1 MKIVYVHHHLRQG
14 GVTRVITEQI
24 EAVGDAHQVLAVTGE
39 VPDEPT
45 PFPVAVIPSIAYD
58 RDRNDRLTPEGSARA
73 MLDAVRDHWGGA
85 ADLYHVHNPTLGKN
99 RGFLSVLKSL
109 QARGA
114 KLLLQI
120 HDFAEDGRPGNYTG
134 EPYPENCHYAVINSR
149 DQRLLRLAGLELEG
163 LHLIP
168 DAVRTLQVEP
178 PDGSEDLVLYPVRA
192 IRRKN
197 IGEALLLSLFLRERE
212 RIGITLEPTGAVDVR
227 SYRSWM
233 DFVRKEQLPVV
244 FGLGMSVPFEQV
256 LRRARCILTTSIKE
270 GFGLVFLESWMMN
283 RPLFGRL
290 LPDIC
295 ADFREK
301 GVKLDDLYSRLS
313 VPLSLFDRERF
324 FRLWERCYRERLALY
339 GLEVAEAEVQG
350 YLDGIRAA
358 GAADFGML
366 SEPLQRQVILKLK
379 ESPELRLE
387 FAVLNPSVLTLA
399 AHEQPEPPVARNR
412 AVVSREFSA
421 GRNRERLLQTY
432 ERVCAV
438 TPLHAVR
445 VDVLLRGFNRPGAGH
460 LLLCDR
466 TCDE

>member
-1 MKIVYVHHHLRQG
+1 MKIVYVHHHLRRG

-24 EAVGDAHQVLAVTGE
+24 EAVGDVHQVLTVTGE
-39 VPDEPT
+39 APDEPT

-58 RDRNDRLTPEGSARA
+58 RDRRDHLTPEESAQA
-73 MLDAVRDHWGGA
+73 IFDAVRDHWGED

-99 RGFLSVLKSL
+99 RGFLSVLKIL

-120 HDFAEDGRPGNYTG
+120 HDFAEDGRPGNFTG

-149 DQRLLRLAGLELEG
+149 DQGLLRLAGLELEG

-168 DAVRTLQVEP
+168 DTVRSLQVEP

-197 IGEALLLSLFLRERE
+197 IGEALLLSLFLREQE
-212 RIGITLEPTGAVDVR
+212 KMGFTLEPTGTVDLR
-227 SYRSWM
+227 SYRSWIE
-233 DFVRKEQLPVV
+233 FAREEQFPAV
-244 FGLGMSVPFEQV
+244 FRLGVTIPFEQV

-270 GFGLVFLESWMMN
+270 GFGLVFLESWMMS

-295 ADFREK
+295 ADFMEK
-301 GVKLDDLYSRLS
+301 GVRLDALYSRLN
-313 VPLSLFDRERF
+313 VPFSLFDRERF
-324 FRLWERCYRERLALY
+324 FRLWEYCYRERLALY
-339 GLEVAEAEVQG
+339 GLEVEEDEVQG
-350 YLDGIRAA
+350 YLDGARAE
-358 GAADFGML
+358 GAVDFGML
-366 SEPLQRQVILKLK
+366 SESLQRQVILKLM
-379 ESPELRLE
+379 ESLQLRLE
-387 FAVLNPSVLTLA
+387 FAALNPSVLNLQA
-399 AHEQPEPPVARNR
+399 ELPGKRFLSRNR
-412 AVVSREFSA
+412 TVVSREFST
-421 GRNRERLLQTY
+421 RKNRERLLRVY
-432 ERVCAV
+432 ERVV
-438 TPLHAVR
+438 EDTPTHAIR
-445 VDVLLRGFNRPGAGH
+445 VDVLLKGFNRPETGH